1 MSVRTAW
8 SHARSSRELPQLPF
22 ASNRG
27 PVEVVFAPSGGLE
40 DPWVNDIQPIAP
52 GQFVG
57 ITGRSGSGKSTILRC
72 IWRTNLPEHGRIPN
86 DSRAFG
92 LVDIAQ
98 ATQRQMLYLRSYEL
112 GYVSQF
118 LNALPRQTARDIVLR
133 SALEAY
139 GATERGAGEAAET
152 ERMFRHFDLDE
163 ELWELYPRTFSGG
176 EKLRLNIAAA
186 MIKRPR
192 PLLPDEPTA
201 SLDNASKLKVRDLIQ
216 QLKAE
221 GTTMLGIFHDLEF
234 MEGLCDH
241 EFNMQEGMMA

>member
-1 MSVRTAW
+1 MALLEIEGLSKSFTLHRV
-8 SHARSSRELPQLPF
+8 
-22 ASNRG
+22 NRRIQG
-27 PVEVVFAPSGGLE
+27 CQ
-40 DPWVNDIQPIAP
+40 DIAFSIEP

-72 IWRTNLPEHGRIPN
+72 IWRTNLPEHGRIMY
-86 DSRAFG
+86 DSARFG
-92 LVDIAQ
+92 LIDIAQ
-98 ATQRQMLYLRSYEL
+98 ASQRQMLYLRTYEL

-118 LNALPRQTARDIVLR
+118 LNALPRQTAYDIVLK
-133 SALEAY
+133 SALETY
-139 GATERGAGEAAET
+139 GAAEIERARAET
-152 ERMFRHFDLDE
+152 EKMLRHFDLDE

-192 PLLPDEPTA
+192 LLLLDEPTA
-201 SLDNASKLKVRDLIQ
+201 SLDNASKLKVRTLIE
-216 QLKAE
+216 QLKAG

>member
-1 MSVRTAW
+1 MALLEIEGLSKSFTLHRV
-8 SHARSSRELPQLPF
+8 
-22 ASNRG
+22 NRRIQG
-27 PVEVVFAPSGGLE
+27 CQ
-40 DPWVNDIQPIAP
+40 DIAFSIEP

-72 IWRTNLPEHGRIPN
+72 IWRTNLPEHGRIMY
-86 DSRAFG
+86 DSARFG
-92 LVDIAQ
+92 LIDIAQ
-98 ATQRQMLYLRSYEL
+98 ASQRQMLYLRTHEL

-118 LNALPRQTARDIVLR
+118 LNALPRQTAYDIVLK
-133 SALEAY
+133 SALETY
-139 GATERGAGEAAET
+139 GAAEIERARTET
-152 ERMFRHFDLDE
+152 EKMLRHFDLDE

-192 PLLPDEPTA
+192 LLLLDEPTA
-201 SLDNASKLKVRDLIQ
+201 SLDNASKLKVRTLIE
-216 QLKAE
+216 QLKAG